1 MITLVLFVA
10 MCSVTTNSQE
20 VAFEE
25 LQDQQIEVLGSTNYT
40 INERLPNSVTTL
52 ETENMSSTS
61 ALTDVDDDST
71 PIVETTSCTYYGGSQ
86 CCPILKPN
94 SADAEYVSLLVIR
107 SDT

>member
-1 MITLVLFVA
+1 MITTLVLFVA

-40 INERLPNSVTTL
+40 INERLPNSVTL

-61 ALTDVDDDST
+61 ALTDVYDDST

-94 SADAEYVSLLVIR
+94 SADAEYVSFLVNR